1 MWDGIDELARSIDL
15 FLYHS
20 RGYWAS
26 IMDCQAVYLYLR
38 IILNLCLRTILICSK
53 KLRMKSQPNTQT
65 FIATDMVGPFR
76 IQRLVVL
83 CIILVLALAP
93 SYLGSLTRAL
103 MVDAYVQVSSFVAA
117 TLLLFYGAERL
128 FNFDIGSALK
138 KSRGFQVPLA
148 ALLGATPGCGGADVV
163 VAAYSSGNV
172 GFGAVVATLT
182 ATMGD
187 AAFLLI
193 AIRPEAAMV
202 ILPLSF
208 TVGIVAGWL
217 VDRFNKIDLTPDP
230 SKHCGIAPVIGKVRW
245 QDYGYVLLAI
255 PGLAI
260 GVTQLSGA
268 DIFAIYNSYLVFTVA
283 LTGTFLGIF
292 IWATSPLKAMTNLAD
307 HPLTRMAEE
316 TSFISIWVIGAYLAY
331 DYADAFAGLDLEAAF
346 GSVGIL
352 LPLLGVL
359 VGFIPGCGPQVLIA
373 TLYINGVVPFAS
385 LIGNAISNDGD
396 ALFPAIAL
404 NPRAAIVA
412 TGYSA
417 IPALVVGYGFYFVA
431 PNFMN

>member
-1 MWDGIDELARSIDL
+1 M
-15 FLYHS
+15 
-20 RGYWAS
+20 
-26 IMDCQAVYLYLR
+26 
-38 IILNLCLRTILICSK
+38 
-53 KLRMKSQPNTQT
+53 NTNPKIQT
-65 FIATDMVGPFR
+65 FIATDMLGPFR
-76 IQRLVVL
+76 SRRLFVL
-83 CIILVLALAP
+83 CVVLALALAP
-93 SYLGSLTRAL
+93 GYLGMLTREL

-138 KSRGFQVPLA
+138 KARGLQVPLA
-148 ALLGATPGCGGADVV
+148 ALLGATPGCGGAVIV

-193 AIRPEAAMV
+193 AIRPEAALV
-202 ILPLSF
+202 VLPLSF

-230 SKHCGIAPVIGKVRW
+230 SKHCEIAPVIGKVRW
-245 QDYGYVLLAI
+245 QDYGYALIVA
-255 PGLAI
+255 PGLII
-260 GVTQLSGA
+260 GITQLSGA
-268 DIFAIYNSYLVFTVA
+268 NIFVIYNPSLIFIIA

-346 GSVGIL
+346 RSVGPL

-373 TLYINGVVPFAS
+373 TLYINGVVPFAA

-404 NPRAAIVA
+404 NPKAAIVA
-412 TGYSA
+412 TAYSA
-417 IPALVVGYGFYFVA
+417 IPALVVGYGFYLLA
-431 PNFMN
+431 PEFMN